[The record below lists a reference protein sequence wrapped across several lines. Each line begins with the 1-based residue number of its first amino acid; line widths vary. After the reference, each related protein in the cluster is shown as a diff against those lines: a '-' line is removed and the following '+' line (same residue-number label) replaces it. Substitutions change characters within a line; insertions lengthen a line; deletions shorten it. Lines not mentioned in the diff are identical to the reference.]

1 MKAGMGWVIVR
12 FVAFV
17 VAAALVLLVLANTMA
32 NQVSGGTQRYLADF
46 TNASGLRP
54 GDDVRAA
61 GVKVGRVQKIELH
74 QGSARVEFDLTRKQ
88 PIFTDTRLSVRY
100 QNLLGQRYLAMLPG
114 PSGTDQLRA
123 GSVVPLDRTDPGFDI
138 TTLLN
143 GFEPLFATLEPEQV
157 NQLSAS
163 IVAVLQGQGGTVESL
178 LQETASLTNHLAD
191 RDEVLGK
198 VLDNLTPVL
207 QNLAARGDD
216 LEQTVKDLRALMTAL
231 AKERKSIG
239 GSIDGVSE
247 LSEAM
252 SDLVAEARPPLK
264 RDVKAFREFGR
275 ISVREMDR
283 INALFANLPI
293 ASAAFAR
300 PMSHG
305 SWLNMYIC
313 TMGVDV
319 GNGEIPVP
327 PPGRH
332 SEACR

>member
-17 VAAALVLLVLANTMA
+17 VAAAVVLLVLANTMA
-32 NQVSGGTQRYLADF
+32 NQVSGGTRTYLADF

-74 QGSARVEFDLTRKQ
+74 RGAARVEFDLTRKQ

-114 PSGTDQLRA
+114 PSGTDPLRA

-157 NQLSAS
+157 NRLSAS

-191 RDEVLGK
+191 RDEVLG
-198 VLDNLTPVL
+198 
-207 QNLAARGDD
+207 
-216 LEQTVKDLRALMTAL
+216 
-231 AKERKSIG
+231 

-264 RDVKAFREFGR
+264 RDVKAFREFGA

-283 INALFANLPI
+283 INALFENLPI

-319 GNGEIPVP
+319 GSGEVPVGP
-327 PPGRH
+327 TGRH
-332 SEACR
+332 SEVCK

>member
-17 VAAALVLLVLANTMA
+17 IAAALVLVVLANTMA
-32 NQVSGGTQRYLADF
+32 NQVGSSTRTYVADF
-46 TNASGLRP
+46 TTASGLRA

-61 GVKVGRVQKIELH
+61 GVKVGRVQTIELH
-74 QGSARVEFDLTRKQ
+74 RGAARVTFDLTDEQ

-114 PSGTDQLRA
+114 PGGTQRLRP
-123 GSVVPLDRTDPGFDI
+123 GSVVPLARTDPGFDI

-157 NQLSAS
+157 NQLSTS
-163 IVAVLQGQGGTVESL
+163 IIAVLQGQGGTVESL

-191 RDEVLGK
+191 RDEVFGR

-216 LEQTVKDLRALMTAL
+216 MNRTVRELRALMTAL
-231 AKERKSIG
+231 AKERRSIG
-239 GSIDGVSE
+239 GSIDGVGE

-252 SDLVAEARPPLK
+252 ADLVEEARPPLK
-264 RDVKAFREFGR
+264 RDVKAFRDFGR

-283 INALFANLPI
+283 INALFENLPI
-293 ASAAFAR
+293 ATAAFAR

-305 SWLNMYIC
+305 SWLNIYMC
-313 TMGVDV
+313 QWAVEL
-319 GNGEIPVP
+319 GNTEIVIGSPD
-327 PPGRH
+327 RH
-332 SEACR
+332 SEVCR

>member
-17 VAAALVLLVLANTMA
+17 VGAALVLLVLANTMA
-32 NQVSGGTQRYLADF
+32 NQVSGGTQTYQADF

-74 QGSARVEFDLTRKQ
+74 RGAARVEFDLTKKQ
-88 PIFTDTRLSVRY
+88 PIYTDTRLSVRY

-114 PSGTDQLRA
+114 PNGTEHLRA
-123 GSVVPLDRTDPGFDI
+123 GSVVPRDRTDPGFDI

-157 NQLSAS
+157 NRLSES

-216 LEQTVKDLRALMTAL
+216 LNQTVKDLRALMTAL
-231 AKERKSIG
+231 AKERRSIG

-283 INALFANLPI
+283 INALFENLPI

-313 TMGVDV
+313 NMGVDV
-319 GNGEIPVP
+319 GNGEIPVGP
-327 PPGRH
+327 TGRH
-332 SEACR
+332 SEACQ